1 MRHLTIESL
10 IGLAEGTLSPRD
22 KQDVEDHMLNCPQCF
37 AEASEFLVVELQTCL
52 ESRTKFQNDLPASL
66 LVFAVGR
73 TEYSSRSNLG
83 SKGGK
88 QHISL

>member
-22 KQDVEDHMLNCPQCF
+22 KQDVEDHMLNCAQCF

-52 ESRTKFQNDLPASL
+52 ESRTKF
-66 LVFAVGR
+66 
-73 TEYSSRSNLG
+73 
-83 SKGGK
+83 
-88 QHISL
+88 